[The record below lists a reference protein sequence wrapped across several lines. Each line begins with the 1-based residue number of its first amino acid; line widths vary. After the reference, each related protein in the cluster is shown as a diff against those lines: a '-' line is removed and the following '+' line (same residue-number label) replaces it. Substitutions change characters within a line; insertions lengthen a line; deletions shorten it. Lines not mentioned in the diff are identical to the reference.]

1 MLSTTKIYL
10 DSRHALPS
18 TRGTTSS
25 IEVEIPGG
33 IELKANTKVWLSEF
47 TCPASWD
54 TIDESNNTM
63 YVSELGG
70 LPRILYVPIG
80 PHDQESLRV
89 AMQDV
94 LNGAGKG
101 AGMGIYDVRRASSGY
116 GGGTYRLF
124 TISCSFG
131 SFQIPDQS
139 NGSANSLSSVVPFPN
154 GHQQLTSHTSAF
166 IDLRRVHS
174 IYIHSNI
181 GGYQS
186 IGPRGERTILAK
198 VAANV
203 GYGSLVTYTSAASEH
218 DYVDAGAKSLN
229 TVKLELKDSFG
240 RLIQMNGGHWSATI
254 LFGS

>member
-18 TRGTTSS
+18 SRGTTSS

-33 IELKANTKVWLSEF
+33 IELRPNTKVWLSEF
-47 TCPASWD
+47 TCPASWN
-54 TIDESNNTM
+54 TIDDSNNTM

-70 LPRILYVPIG
+70 LPRVLLLPTG
-80 PHDQESLRV
+80 PHDSESLRA
-89 AMQDV
+89 AMEDL
-94 LNGAGKG
+94 LNNSTKSSA
-101 AGMGIYDVRRASSGY
+101 MGTYIIRRASSGT

-124 TISCSFG
+124 KISCSSG
-131 SFQIPDQS
+131 SFQIPDY
-139 NGSANSLSSVVPFPN
+139 NNASANSLSSVVPFPN
-154 GHQQLTSHTSAF
+154 GHLQLTSHTSAF

-203 GYGSLVTYTSAASEH
+203 PYGGLVTYTSSASEH
-218 DYVDAGAKSLN
+218 DYVDAGTKSLN

-240 RLIQMNGGHWSATI
+240 RLIQMNGAHWSATI
-254 LFGS
+254 LFGM